1 MSIWAQNNL
10 GLKLSRLDY
19 LLYAWFKSIWTA
31 SQVLFCQV
39 HASSPVWRHLA
50 RHGRDR
56 HQAAAR
62 CEVLKRFLDLFSSCE
77 MFLLLTII
85 CVKFN
90 KHFTVLFVQC
100 FWKLVGKVIMVS
112 LHFIFAFVCC
122 FRNFV
127 SVELASKNHLA
138 AGAIK
143 FQVRKTGNK

>member
-1 MSIWAQNNL
+1 
-10 GLKLSRLDY
+10 
-19 LLYAWFKSIWTA
+19 
-31 SQVLFCQV
+31 
-39 HASSPVWRHLA
+39 
-50 RHGRDR
+50 
-56 HQAAAR
+56 
-62 CEVLKRFLDLFSSCE
+62 

-85 CVKFN
+85 CVIFISS
-90 KHFTVLFVQC
+90 VLFVQC

-143 FQVRKTGNK
+143 FQVRKKRKQIGNQFHILNGTI